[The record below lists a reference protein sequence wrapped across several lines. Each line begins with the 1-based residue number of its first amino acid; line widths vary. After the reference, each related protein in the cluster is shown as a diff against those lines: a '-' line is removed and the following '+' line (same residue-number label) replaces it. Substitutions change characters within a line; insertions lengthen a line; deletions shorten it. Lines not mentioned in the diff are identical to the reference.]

1 MYDKIL
7 AEKFEKVK
15 AYLSEYPDNQE
26 VCSAYISVS
35 RYYYLDSSIYKKV
48 PYRVITQAK
57 ELSQKYPDE
66 IEFQEGYFGLL
77 LAKLEYAQA
86 HESRSQQTRIFDEM
100 KLVALR
106 TDYSAYN
113 EENEMLETIEMYKTY
128 FGYR

>member
-1 MYDKIL
+1 MFGL
-7 AEKFEKVK
+7 H
-15 AYLSEYPDNQE
+15 
-26 VCSAYISVS
+26 
-35 RYYYLDSSIYKKV
+35 YLDSSIYKKV

-77 LAKLEYAQA
+77 LARLEYAQA